1 MSQDASS
8 VKYYKKNIERLQK
21 HLVKG
26 IKIFLKKKTKSENM
40 VANDIKLPKYKKQR
54 LVEYKKNIIKN
65 GKIKPPT
72 HVKSD

>member
-26 IKIFLKKKTKSENM
+26 IKIFLKKTKSENM
-40 VANDIKLPKYKKQR
+40 VANDIK
-54 LVEYKKNIIKN
+54 
-65 GKIKPPT
+65 T
-72 HVKSD
+72 S